1 VAFQS
6 WNRRPN
12 ENRPELV
19 LDLDGTISDPALGI
33 ARSINY
39 ALCGFGFDPIAEDS
53 VSRYIGPGID
63 NAFRTLI
70 PAGAEDRVAALV
82 DKFRERYADVGYSE
96 NVLYPGIPE
105 AIRHLVSEGV
115 TLGVCT
121 TKRVDF
127 AERILRHFGLRDCFQ
142 FVSGGDVGI
151 EKHQQL
157 RALLMDDIISA
168 HASMIGDRAIDV
180 LAAHANGLRSVGVL
194 WGHGTEAELIE
205 AEAQVLLSRPRQ
217 LMELAHG

>member
-1 VAFQS
+1 MDP
-6 WNRRPN
+6 RH
-12 ENRPELV
+12 LV

-39 ALCGFGFDPIAEDS
+39 ALCAFGFDPIPESS
-53 VSRYIGPGID
+53 VSEYIGPGID
-63 NAFRTLI
+63 NAFRRLV
-70 PAGAEDRVAALV
+70 PAAAEDEVPRLV
-82 DKFRERYADVGYSE
+82 GKFRERYADVGYSE

-105 AIRHLVSEGV
+105 ALRHLVNEGV
-115 TLGVCT
+115 MLGVCT

-127 AERILRHFGLRDCFQ
+127 AERILQLFGLRDCFQ
-142 FVSGGDVGI
+142 FVSGGDVGV

-157 RALLMDDIISA
+157 RALIIEDVIPVRA
-168 HASMIGDRAIDV
+168 AMIGDRAIDIV
-180 LAAHANGLRSVGVL
+180 AAHANGLRSVGVL

-217 LMELAHG
+217 LMELAQG